1 VKKLKTKQ
9 EIYEHLKELK
19 WIVKNM
25 DYPPNEMTQEDY
37 NIICAEIEVLEWILG
52 DIYWSQNAQNV
63 NQINLLQEQVN
74 LLMIQKT
81 KYIFV
86 LV

>member
-1 VKKLKTKQ
+1 MKKFGVKKLKTKQ

-37 NIICAEIEVLEWILG
+37 NIICAEIEVLEWILCTSAHFTNNG
-52 DIYWSQNAQNV
+52 FSTMLY
-63 NQINLLQEQVN
+63 EG
-74 LLMIQKT
+74 T
-81 KYIFV
+81 PT
-86 LV
+86 